1 MFNTILC
8 KSRLWVV
15 GGESWRA
22 LAAPAPGAAQLWS
35 NSRTGHSW
43 HQRLSSVVTSNK
55 VSAATGVMWAAILE
69 ASVTSSDNIMRAL
82 SCDARRCRESESQF
96 LFLEQNILCVQSK
109 HRCGHSPP
117 WLSSP
122 HYSNR
127 CQFSDVFGN
136 ISGIIE
142 LLNGFVVRQVIKHK
156 NCNKGWIIAPNP
168 NMAGVLTIP
177 KWCSGLAWK
186 LFILF
191 NLFIVWSKWTY

>member
-1 MFNTILC
+1 
-8 KSRLWVV
+8 
-15 GGESWRA
+15 
-22 LAAPAPGAAQLWS
+22 
-35 NSRTGHSW
+35 
-43 HQRLSSVVTSNK
+43 
-55 VSAATGVMWAAILE
+55 MWAANISSFSDIE
-69 ASVTSSDNIMRAL
+69 RSDNIMRAL

-109 HRCGHSPP
+109 HRCGHLPL

-136 ISGIIE
+136 ISGIIFG
-142 LLNGFVVRQVIKHK
+142 LLKGFVVRQVIKHK

-168 NMAGVLTIP
+168 NMAGALTIP

-191 NLFIVWSKWTY
+191 NLFIVWSKSEHIKSNALKRTLLCNWFM